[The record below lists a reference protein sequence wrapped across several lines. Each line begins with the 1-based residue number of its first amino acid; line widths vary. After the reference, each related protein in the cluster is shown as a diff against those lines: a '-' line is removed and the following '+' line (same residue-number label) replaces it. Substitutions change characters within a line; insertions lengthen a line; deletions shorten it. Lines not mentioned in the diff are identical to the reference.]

1 MINKDE
7 FCFLYV
13 SLFQEGG
20 CDKYGPDPHCKAG
33 PERDPV
39 LLPEEEVQAPAVHSI
54 LSSR

>member
-1 MINKDE
+1 MN
-7 FCFLYV
+7 FVFSYV